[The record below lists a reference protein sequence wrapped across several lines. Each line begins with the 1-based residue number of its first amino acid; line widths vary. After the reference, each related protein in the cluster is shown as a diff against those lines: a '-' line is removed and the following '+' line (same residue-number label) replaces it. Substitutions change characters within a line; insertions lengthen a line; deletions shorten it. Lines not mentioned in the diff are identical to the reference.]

1 MIHFKTFVKQEQY
14 ESVSMQRR
22 ALIELMLEHNRF
34 PIIYN
39 KHIVYKFLERFH
51 NETHENEMFHLFK
64 KFERL
69 QKLDKQFKQFK
80 KLTKN

>member
-14 ESVSMQRR
+14 ESISLQRR
-22 ALIELMLEHNRF
+22 ALIKLMLEHNRF
-34 PIIYN
+34 PIVYN
-39 KHIVYKFLERFH
+39 KPIVYKFLERFH
-51 NETHENEMFHLFK
+51 NETLENEMFHLFK

-69 QKLDKQFKQFK
+69 QKLDKQLKDFK